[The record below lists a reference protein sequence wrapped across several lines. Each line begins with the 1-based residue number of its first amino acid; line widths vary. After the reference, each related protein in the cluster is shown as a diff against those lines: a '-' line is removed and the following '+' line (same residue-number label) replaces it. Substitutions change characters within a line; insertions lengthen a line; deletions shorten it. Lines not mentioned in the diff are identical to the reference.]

1 MLLGILNFKILTMTE
16 FFQKLV
22 FIFLASIILNSCSKE
37 VKIDVPGFE
46 EQLVID
52 GSIETGTPAIVL
64 LSNSRDIYSPTDINS
79 YLNGF
84 VSGATV
90 IVSNGTIT
98 DTLTEICTDNLPAG
112 FESIAAEF
120 FGLPIE
126 QLVNLHLC
134 AYVSLGMIGE
144 VGKTYSLKVIHNSK
158 TYTSSTK
165 IEAAAPLDD
174 LFWKDQTNLPG
185 YGFSWAKIT
194 DPPASGDAYRWEV
207 RKISDLFYTK
217 PFQPFTDDRFYN
229 GLTFEFSVENPM
241 SFNDETIEDQY
252 KGYYKLGDTIV
263 VKFSKLGK
271 KEYQFFEKK
280 YNQIYS
286 AANPFATPTNVPT
299 NIEGGALGIWAGF
312 SPWYDT
318 LICVP

>member
-1 MLLGILNFKILTMTE
+1 MTSFIQKVAFLSLLIMG
-16 FFQKLV
+16 
-22 FIFLASIILNSCSKE
+22 LNSCSKE
-37 VKIDVPGFE
+37 VKIDIPGFD
-46 EQLVID
+46 EQIVID
-52 GSIETGTPAIVL
+52 GSIETGTPAIIF
-64 LSNSRDIYSPTDINS
+64 LSNSKDIYAPTDINS
-79 YLNGF
+79 YLSGF
-84 VSGATV
+84 ISGATV
-90 IVSNGTIT
+90 TVSNGTIT

-112 FESIAAEF
+112 FESIAAAF

-134 AYVSLGMIGE
+134 AYVSTEIVGE
-144 VGKTYSLKVIHNSK
+144 VGKTYSLKVLYNNK

-165 IEAAAPLDD
+165 IENPTALDN
-174 LFWKDQTNLPG
+174 LFWREQANLPG

-194 DPPASGDAYRWEV
+194 DSPIMGDAYRWEV
-207 RKISDLFYTK
+207 KNLGDLFYSK

-229 GLTFEFSVENPM
+229 GKTFEFSVENPM
-241 SFNDETIEDQY
+241 SFKDQTIENQY

-286 AANPFATPTNVPT
+286 GGNPFATPTNIPT

>member
-1 MLLGILNFKILTMTE
+1 MG
-16 FFQKLV
+16 
-22 FIFLASIILNSCSKE
+22 LNSCSKE
-37 VKIDVPGFE
+37 VKIDIPGFD
-46 EQLVID
+46 EQIVID
-52 GSIETGTPAIVL
+52 GSIETGIPAIIF
-64 LSNSRDIYSPTDINS
+64 LSNSKDIYAPTDINS

-84 VSGATV
+84 ISGATV
-90 IVSNGTIT
+90 TVSNGTIT

-112 FESIAAEF
+112 FESIAAAF

-134 AYVSLGMIGE
+134 AYVSTGLVGE
-144 VGKTYSLKVIHNSK
+144 IGKTYTLKVIHNNK

-165 IEAAAPLDD
+165 IENPTALDN
-174 LFWKDQTNLPG
+174 LFWREQVNLPG

-194 DPPASGDAYRWEV
+194 DSPVMGDAYRWEV
-207 RKISDLFYTK
+207 KNISDGSFSK

-229 GLTFEFSVENPM
+229 GKTFEFSVENPM
-241 SFNDETIEDQY
+241 SFKDTTIENQY

-286 AANPFATPTNVPT
+286 GGNPFATPTNIPT
-299 NIEGGALGIWAGF
+299 NIEGGALGVWAGF

>member
-1 MLLGILNFKILTMTE
+1 MTSYIQKIAFLSLLIMG
-16 FFQKLV
+16 
-22 FIFLASIILNSCSKE
+22 LNSCSKE
-37 VKIDVPGFE
+37 VKIDIPGFD
-46 EQLVID
+46 EQIVID
-52 GSIETGTPAIVL
+52 GSIETGTPAIIF
-64 LSNSRDIYSPTDINS
+64 LSNTRDIYAPTDINS
-79 YLNGF
+79 YLSGF
-84 VSGATV
+84 ISGATV
-90 IVSNGTIT
+90 TVSNGSIT

-112 FESIAAEF
+112 FESIAEEF
-120 FGLPIE
+120 FGLPID

-134 AYVSLGMIGE
+134 AYVSTGLVGE
-144 VGKTYSLKVIHNSK
+144 VGKTYTLKVIHNDK

-165 IEAAAPLDD
+165 IENPTALDNF
-174 LFWKDQTNLPG
+174 FWKEQTNLPG

-194 DPPASGDAYRWEV
+194 DSPVMGDAYRWEV
-207 RKISDLFYTK
+207 KNLGDLFYSK

-241 SFNDETIEDQY
+241 SFRDSTIEDQY
-252 KGYYKLGDTIV
+252 RGYYKLGDTIV

-271 KEYQFFEKK
+271 KEFQFFEKK

-286 AANPFATPTNVPT
+286 GGNPFATPTNIPT

-312 SPWYDT
+312 SPWFDT

>member
-1 MLLGILNFKILTMTE
+1 MGLI
-16 FFQKLV
+16 
-22 FIFLASIILNSCSKE
+22 SCSKE
-37 VKIDVPGFE
+37 VKIDIPGFD
-46 EQLVID
+46 EQIVID
-52 GSIETGTPAIVL
+52 GSIETGTPAIIF
-64 LSNSRDIYSPTDINS
+64 LSNSKDIYAPTDINS

-84 VSGATV
+84 ISGATV
-90 IVSNGTIT
+90 TVSNGTIT

-112 FESIAAEF
+112 FESIAAAF

-134 AYVSLGMIGE
+134 AYVSTGIVGE
-144 VGKTYSLKVIHNSK
+144 VGKTYTLKVLYNNK

-165 IEAAAPLDD
+165 IENPTVLDN
-174 LFWKDQTNLPG
+174 LFWREQVNLPG

-194 DPPASGDAYRWEV
+194 DSPIMGDAYRWEV
-207 RKISDLFYTK
+207 KNLGDLFYSK

-229 GLTFEFSVENPM
+229 GKTFEFSVENPM
-241 SFNDETIEDQY
+241 SFKDQTIENQN

-286 AANPFATPTNVPT
+286 GGNPFATPTNIPS

>member
-1 MLLGILNFKILTMTE
+1 MTSFIQKIA
-16 FFQKLV
+16 
-22 FIFLASIILNSCSKE
+22 FLSFLIVGLNSCSKE
-37 VKIDVPGFE
+37 VKIDIPGFD
-46 EQLVID
+46 EQIVID
-52 GSIETGTPAIVL
+52 GSIETGTPAIIF
-64 LSNSRDIYSPTDINS
+64 LSNSKDIYAPTDINS
-79 YLNGF
+79 YLSGF
-84 VSGATV
+84 ISGATV

-112 FESIAAEF
+112 FESIAAAF

-134 AYVSLGMIGE
+134 AYVSTGIVGE
-144 VGKTYSLKVIHNSK
+144 VGKTYSLKVLYNNK

-165 IEAAAPLDD
+165 IENPTALDN
-174 LFWKDQTNLPG
+174 LFWREQANLPG

-194 DPPASGDAYRWEV
+194 DSPIMGDAYRWEV
-207 RKISDLFYTK
+207 KNLGDLFYSK

-229 GLTFEFSVENPM
+229 GKTFEFSVENPM
-241 SFNDETIEDQY
+241 SFKDQTIENQY

-286 AANPFATPTNVPT
+286 GGNPFATPTNIPT

>member
-1 MLLGILNFKILTMTE
+1 MK
-16 FFQKLV
+16 
-22 FIFLASIILNSCSKE
+22 SIIQKIAFLSLLVMGLSSCSKE
-37 VKIDVPGFE
+37 VKIDIPGFE
-46 EQLVID
+46 QQVVID
-52 GSIETGTPAIVL
+52 GSIETGTPAIIF
-64 LSNSRDIYSPTDINS
+64 LSNTRDIYAPTDINS
-79 YLNGF
+79 YLSGF
-84 VSGATV
+84 ISGATV
-90 IVSNGTIT
+90 TVSNGSIT

-112 FESIAAEF
+112 FESIAEEF
-120 FGLPIE
+120 FGLPID

-134 AYVSLGMIGE
+134 AYVSTGLVGE
-144 VGKTYSLKVIHNSK
+144 VGKTYTLKVIYNDK

-165 IEAAAPLDD
+165 IENPTALDNF
-174 LFWKDQTNLPG
+174 FWKEQTNLPG

-194 DPPASGDAYRWEV
+194 DSPVMGDAYRWEV
-207 RKISDLFYTK
+207 KNLGDLFYSK

-241 SFNDETIEDQY
+241 SFRDSTIEDQY
-252 KGYYKLGDTIV
+252 RGYYKLGDTIV

-271 KEYQFFEKK
+271 KEFQFFEKK

-286 AANPFATPTNVPT
+286 GGNPFATPTNIPT

-312 SPWYDT
+312 SPWFDT

>member
-1 MLLGILNFKILTMTE
+1 MTSFIQKIAFLSLLIMG
-16 FFQKLV
+16 
-22 FIFLASIILNSCSKE
+22 LNSCSKE
-37 VKIDVPGFE
+37 VKIDIPGFD
-46 EQLVID
+46 EQIVID
-52 GSIETGTPAIVL
+52 GSIETGRPAIIF
-64 LSNSRDIYSPTDINS
+64 LSKTRDIYAPTDINS

-84 VSGATV
+84 ISGATV

-98 DTLTEICTDNLPAG
+98 DTLIEICTNNLPP
-112 FESIAAEF
+112 ELDSIAAEY
-120 FGLPIE
+120 FGVPIE
-126 QLVNLHLC
+126 QLVDLQLC
-134 AYVSLGMIGE
+134 GYVSTGIIGE
-144 VGKTYSLKVIHNSK
+144 IGKTYTLKVIHNNK

-165 IEAAAPLDD
+165 IENPTALDN
-174 LFWKDQTNLPG
+174 LFWREQANLPG

-194 DPPASGDAYRWEV
+194 DSPVMGDAYRWEV
-207 RKISDLFYTK
+207 KNISDGSFSK

-229 GLTFEFSVENPM
+229 GKTFEFSVENPM
-241 SFNDETIEDQY
+241 SFKDTTIENQY

-286 AANPFATPTNVPT
+286 GGNPFATPTNIPT

>member
-1 MLLGILNFKILTMTE
+1 MNMPSL
-16 FFQKLV
+16 FQKITLL
-22 FIFLASIILNSCSKE
+22 ILLSSFLNACSKE
-37 VKIDVPGFE
+37 VKIDMPGFE
-46 EQLVID
+46 EQFVID
-52 GSIETGTPAIVL
+52 GSIETGSPAIIF
-64 LSNSRDIYSPTDINS
+64 LSNTRDIYAPTDINS
-79 YLNGF
+79 YLSGF
-84 VSGATV
+84 ISGATV

-98 DTLTEICTDNLPAG
+98 DTLIEICTDNLPAG
-112 FESIAAEF
+112 FESIAEEF
-120 FGLPIE
+120 FGLPID

-134 AYVSLGMIGE
+134 AYVSTGLVGE
-144 VGKTYSLKVIHNSK
+144 VGKTYTLKVINNDK

-165 IEAAAPLDD
+165 IENPSALDN
-174 LFWKDQTNLPG
+174 LYWKEQVNLPG

-194 DPPASGDAYRWEV
+194 DSPVMGDAYRWEV
-207 RKISDLFYTK
+207 KNSGDLFYSK
-217 PFQPFTDDRFYN
+217 PFQSFTDDRFFN

-241 SFNDETIEDQY
+241 SFRDSTIEDQY
-252 KGYYKLGDTIV
+252 RGYYKLGDTIV

-271 KEYQFFEKK
+271 KEFQFFEKK

-286 AANPFATPTNVPT
+286 GGNPFATPTNIPT

>member
-1 MLLGILNFKILTMTE
+1 MK
-16 FFQKLV
+16 
-22 FIFLASIILNSCSKE
+22 SIIQKIAFLSLLVMGLNSCSKE
-37 VKIDVPGFE
+37 VKIDIPGFE
-46 EQLVID
+46 EQVVID
-52 GSIETGTPAIVL
+52 GSIETGTPAIIF
-64 LSNSRDIYSPTDINS
+64 LSNTRDIYAPTDINS
-79 YLNGF
+79 YLSGF
-84 VSGATV
+84 ISGATV
-90 IVSNGTIT
+90 TVSNGSIT

-112 FESIAAEF
+112 FESIAEEF
-120 FGLPIE
+120 FGLPID

-134 AYVSLGMIGE
+134 AYVSTGLLGE
-144 VGKTYSLKVIHNSK
+144 VGKTYTLKVIYNDK

-165 IEAAAPLDD
+165 IENPTALDNF
-174 LFWKDQTNLPG
+174 FWKEQTNLPG

-194 DPPASGDAYRWEV
+194 DSPVMGDAYRWEV
-207 RKISDLFYTK
+207 KNLGDLFYSK

-241 SFNDETIEDQY
+241 SFRDSTIEDQY
-252 KGYYKLGDTIV
+252 RGYYKLGDTIV

-271 KEYQFFEKK
+271 KEFQFFEKK

-286 AANPFATPTNVPT
+286 GGNPFATPTNIPT

-312 SPWYDT
+312 SPWFDT

>member
-1 MLLGILNFKILTMTE
+1 MTSFIQKVAFLSLLIMGLI
-16 FFQKLV
+16 
-22 FIFLASIILNSCSKE
+22 SCSKE
-37 VKIDVPGFE
+37 VKIDIPGFD
-46 EQLVID
+46 EQIVID
-52 GSIETGTPAIVL
+52 GSIETGTPAIIF
-64 LSNSRDIYSPTDINS
+64 LSNSKDIYAPTDINS
-79 YLNGF
+79 YLSGF
-84 VSGATV
+84 ISGATV
-90 IVSNGTIT
+90 TVSNGTIT

-112 FESIAAEF
+112 FESIAAAF

-134 AYVSLGMIGE
+134 AYVSTGIVGE
-144 VGKTYSLKVIHNSK
+144 VGKTYSLKVLYNDKI
-158 TYTSSTK
+158 YTSSTK
-165 IEAAAPLDD
+165 IENPTALDN
-174 LFWKDQTNLPG
+174 LFWREQANLPG

-194 DPPASGDAYRWEV
+194 DSPVMGDAYRWEV
-207 RKISDLFYTK
+207 RNLGDLFYSK

-229 GLTFEFSVENPM
+229 GKTFEFSVENPM
-241 SFNDETIEDQY
+241 SFKDQTIENQY

-286 AANPFATPTNVPT
+286 GGNPFATPTNIPT

>member
-1 MLLGILNFKILTMTE
+1 MTSFIQKIAFLLLLIMG
-16 FFQKLV
+16 
-22 FIFLASIILNSCSKE
+22 LNSCSKE
-37 VKIDVPGFE
+37 VKIDIPGFD
-46 EQLVID
+46 EQIVID
-52 GSIETGTPAIVL
+52 GSIETGTPAIIF
-64 LSNSRDIYSPTDINS
+64 LSNSKDIYAPTDINS
-79 YLNGF
+79 YLSGF
-84 VSGATV
+84 ISGATV
-90 IVSNGTIT
+90 TVSNGTIT

-112 FESIAAEF
+112 FESIASAF

-134 AYVSLGMIGE
+134 AYVSTGIVGE
-144 VGKTYSLKVIHNSK
+144 VGKTYTLKVLYNNK
-158 TYTSSTK
+158 TYISSTK
-165 IEAAAPLDD
+165 IENPTALDN
-174 LFWKDQTNLPG
+174 LFWREQVNLPG

-194 DPPASGDAYRWEV
+194 DSPIMGDAYRWEV
-207 RKISDLFYTK
+207 KNLGDLFYSK

-229 GLTFEFSVENPM
+229 GKTFEFSVENPM
-241 SFNDETIEDQY
+241 SFKDQTIENQY

-286 AANPFATPTNVPT
+286 GGNPFATPTNIPT

>member
-1 MLLGILNFKILTMTE
+1 MTSFIQKIT
-16 FFQKLV
+16 
-22 FIFLASIILNSCSKE
+22 FLSFLIMGLNSCSKE
-37 VKIDVPGFE
+37 VKIDIPGFD
-46 EQLVID
+46 EQIVID
-52 GSIETGTPAIVL
+52 GSIETGTPAIIF
-64 LSNSRDIYSPTDINS
+64 LSNSKDIYAPTDINS
-79 YLNGF
+79 YLSGF
-84 VSGATV
+84 ISGATV
-90 IVSNGTIT
+90 TVSNGTIT

-112 FESIAAEF
+112 FESIAAAF

-126 QLVNLHLC
+126 QLVTLHLC
-134 AYVSLGMIGE
+134 AYVSTGLVGE
-144 VGKTYSLKVIHNSK
+144 VGKTYSLKVLYNDKI
-158 TYTSSTK
+158 YTSSTK
-165 IEAAAPLDD
+165 IENPTALDN
-174 LFWKDQTNLPG
+174 LFWREQANLPG

-194 DPPASGDAYRWEV
+194 DSPVMGDAYRWEV
-207 RKISDLFYTK
+207 KNLGDLFYSK

-229 GLTFEFSVENPM
+229 GKTFEFSVENPM
-241 SFNDETIEDQY
+241 SFKDQTIENQY

-286 AANPFATPTNVPT
+286 GGNPFATPTNIPT

>member
-1 MLLGILNFKILTMTE
+1 MTS
-16 FFQKLV
+16 FFQK
-22 FIFLASIILNSCSKE
+22 IAFLLLLIMGLNSCSKE
-37 VKIDVPGFE
+37 VKIDILGFE
-46 EQLVID
+46 ENLVID

-64 LSNSRDIYSPTDINS
+64 LSNSKDIYASTDINS
-79 YLNGF
+79 YLSGF
-84 VSGATV
+84 ISGATV
-90 IVSNGTIT
+90 TVSNGTIT
-98 DTLTEICTDNLPAG
+98 DTLIEICTDNLPAG
-112 FESIAAEF
+112 FDSVAAAY
-120 FGLPIE
+120 FGVPIE
-126 QLVNLHLC
+126 QLVDLHLC
-134 AYVSLGMIGE
+134 AYVSSGIVGE
-144 VGKTYSLKVIHNSK
+144 VGKTYTLKVIHNNK

-165 IEAAAPLDD
+165 IENPTVLDN
-174 LFWKDQTNLPG
+174 LFWKEQANLPG

-194 DPPASGDAYRWEV
+194 DSPIMGDAYRWEV
-207 RKISDLFYTK
+207 KNLSDVSFSK

-241 SFNDETIEDQY
+241 SFKDTIIENQY

-280 YNQIYS
+280 YNQIFS
-286 AANPFATPTNVPT
+286 GGNPFATPTNIPS
-299 NIEGGALGIWAGF
+299 NIEGGALGVWAGF

>member
-1 MLLGILNFKILTMTE
+1 MTSFIQKIAFLSLLIMG
-16 FFQKLV
+16 
-22 FIFLASIILNSCSKE
+22 LNSCSKE
-37 VKIDVPGFE
+37 VKIDILGFD
-46 EQLVID
+46 EQIVID
-52 GSIETGTPAIVL
+52 GSIETGTPAIIF
-64 LSNSRDIYSPTDINS
+64 LSNSKDIYAPTDINS
-79 YLNGF
+79 YLSGF
-84 VSGATV
+84 ISGATV
-90 IVSNGTIT
+90 TVSNGTIT

-112 FESIAAEF
+112 FESIAAAF

-126 QLVNLHLC
+126 QLVTLHLC
-134 AYVSLGMIGE
+134 AYVSTGIVGE
-144 VGKTYSLKVIHNSK
+144 VGKTYSLKVLYNDKI
-158 TYTSSTK
+158 YTSSTK
-165 IEAAAPLDD
+165 IENPKVLDN
-174 LFWKDQTNLPG
+174 LFWKEQVNLPG

-194 DPPASGDAYRWEV
+194 DSPVMGDAYRWEV
-207 RKISDLFYTK
+207 KNLSDLFYSK

-229 GLTFEFSVENPM
+229 GKTFEFSVENPM
-241 SFNDETIEDQY
+241 SFKDQTIENQY

-286 AANPFATPTNVPT
+286 GGNPFATPTNIPT